1 MNINIGSLMIFL
13 PDLNTNSYKGFV
25 KGNTKYQYY
34 LQISKY
40 PFKSDLRPVLGRILN
55 LKL

>member
-13 PDLNTNSYKGFV
+13 PDLNTYSYKGFV
-25 KGNTKYQYY
+25 KGSAKYSYF

-40 PFKSDLRPVLGRILN
+40 PYKSDFRPVLGRVLN